1 MPLTNHTTNPMTLSE
16 ETIRQIMREMGR
28 KGGKANTRENL
39 VKAGKRSAE
48 VRRLN
53 KALKNKS

>member
-1 MPLTNHTTNPMTLSE
+1 MTLSE

-48 VRRLN
+48 VRRL
-53 KALKNKS
+53 KSLKTAKPYDK